1 MVTQHG
7 FAINCN
13 TDMAW
18 FSHIVP
24 CGLAGKGVTSLTIQT
39 GQTGN
44 IGVVWTENGVKLA
57 VFLH

>member
-44 IGVVWTENGVKLA
+44 PIRSGAFGLVWI
-57 VFLH
+57 